1 MDWRGRRFTRRT
13 ALTTAAAGVGAAAV
27 GISATESASADGQ
40 SGSPGSDARTDLARV
55 RSVEGKILYVD
66 FPRDGSRTRKLMAPD
81 AKASQEVV
89 PLAGFPNG
97 IIPRPGDRVMVT
109 DWWDGMDVAAIPVVS
124 WVTGVPKPLP
134 GGGYQV
140 GGRRTA
146 PTPLLK
152 AHSEQRD
159 RTAVCLLDTELEAAQ
174 VMAVRPPGR

>member
-89 PLAGFPNG
+89 P
-97 IIPRPGDRVMVT
+97 
-109 DWWDGMDVAAIPVVS
+109 WPVS
-124 WVTGVPKPLP
+124 
-134 GGGYQV
+134 
-140 GGRRTA
+140 RTA
-146 PTPLLK
+146 SFPVPG
-152 AHSEQRD
+152 
-159 RTAVCLLDTELEAAQ
+159 TA
-174 VMAVRPPGR
+174 

>member
-1 MDWRGRRFTRRT
+1 MR
-13 ALTTAAAGVGAAAV
+13 
-27 GISATESASADGQ
+27 
-40 SGSPGSDARTDLARV
+40 
-55 RSVEGKILYVD
+55 VD
-66 FPRDGSRTRKLMAPD
+66 FPREGSRTRELMAPD
-81 AKASQEVV
+81 ARASQEVV
-89 PLAGFPNG
+89 PLVGFPNG
-97 IIPRPGDRVMVT
+97 VIPRPGDRVMVT

-146 PTPLLK
+146 PTPLLE
-152 AHSEQRD
+152 APSEKGG